1 MAWCTGASA
10 LHRAHSFSGTCAA
23 YVHGRMKGSRWHSRL
38 SSAALQQ
45 RSAAEFVVGLYPG
58 QDVEKL
64 MGEGGKEKGKG

>member
-1 MAWCTGASA
+1 
-10 LHRAHSFSGTCAA
+10 
-23 YVHGRMKGSRWHSRL
+23 MKGSRWHSRL